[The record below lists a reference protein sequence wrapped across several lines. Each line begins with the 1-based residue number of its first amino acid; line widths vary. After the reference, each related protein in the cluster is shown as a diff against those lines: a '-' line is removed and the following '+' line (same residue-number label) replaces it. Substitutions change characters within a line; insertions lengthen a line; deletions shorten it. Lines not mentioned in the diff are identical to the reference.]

1 MAKTRKSS
9 RSVRKSTMSIPGLR
23 QAMNHI
29 KDYGMKLVRTGNNLA
44 SNADKFR
51 KEWARTF
58 NKSLNIKLAKDY
70 LSHLSKSKKTMTR
83 KRGGSLAPAPLGYRM
98 EPGGSLPHG
107 AYPDYVSKGF
117 FVPQSDNIANCG
129 KPWIT
134 DSVVPPGLGSN
145 VVGGGKRTRRKFK
158 YKGGNIFG
166 SVANAFSSLSFKPYM
181 SQNPPTTYQDTMAQM
196 NGAKPFPG
204 GQAYETTYQ
213 YRATPSDGIATAPP
227 RPYSPPLAFTSP

>member
-1 MAKTRKSS
+1 MAKTRKGS

-29 KDYGMKLVRTGNNLA
+29 KEYGMKLVRTGNNLA
-44 SNADKFR
+44 SNVDKFR
-51 KEWARTF
+51 KEWLRTF
-58 NKSLNIKLAKDY
+58 NKSLSVKLAKDY
-70 LSHLSKSKKTMTR
+70 LSHLSKSRKTMTR
-83 KRGGSLAPAPLGYRM
+83 KRGGASLGYAPLAYRM
-98 EPGGSLPHG
+98 EPGASLPHG

-145 VVGGGKRTRRKFK
+145 LVGGKRTRRRINRR
-158 YKGGNIFG
+158 GGSLLSG
-166 SVANAFSSLSFKPYM
+166 LSSFTFKPYM

-204 GQAYETTYQ
+204 GQVHETTYQ
-213 YRATPSDGIATAPP
+213 YSSNPSVGIVTAPP
-227 RPYSPPLAFTSP
+227 RPYDPSTALSSF